1 MAGGMHVSR
10 PVSGAD
16 GVGDNGFSLYAL
28 RMGVVFDEAKRQIT
42 LAQRGLDFADAEAI
56 FAGPAFTI
64 PDLRKD
70 YAEERFIT
78 YGLLNGRQVVVVWTW
93 RGADRRIISMRK
105 ANDRE
110 QARFRQR
117 LD

>member
-64 PDLRKD
+64 PDLR
-70 YAEERFIT
+70 
-78 YGLLNGRQVVVVWTW
+78 GLCGGTFHHVWFAQRQASRGRMDLAW
-93 RGADRRIISMRK
+93 R
-105 ANDRE
+105 
-110 QARFRQR
+110 
-117 LD
+117 